1 MCKWRKEI
9 ARRIVTN
16 NPALLTLD
24 KLDDL
29 IEQIELEFDGLRQLE
44 YLDRMD
50 KLSDGAS
57 SSDKI
62 PWE

>member
-1 MCKWRKEI
+1 MSEWRKEI

-16 NPALLTLD
+16 NPEILTFD
-24 KLDDL
+24 KLGDL
-29 IEQIELEFDGLRQLE
+29 IEQIELEFYYLQNLD

-50 KLSDGAS
+50 KLSDSAS
-57 SSDKI
+57 SLDKL